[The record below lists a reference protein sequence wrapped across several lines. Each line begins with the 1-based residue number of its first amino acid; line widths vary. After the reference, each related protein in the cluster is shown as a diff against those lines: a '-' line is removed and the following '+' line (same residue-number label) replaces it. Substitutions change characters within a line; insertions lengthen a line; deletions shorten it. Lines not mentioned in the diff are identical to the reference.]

1 LKRLGNRV
9 TCCPPVIRAETDYSH
24 FILILYQIVADWY
37 TVTTSGD
44 AHFLVV
50 CRHCYVLKGY
60 VLKGYVLKGYV
71 LKGYVLKGYVLKGY
85 VLKGYVLKGYV
96 LSFCPSNFP
105 TF

>member
-1 LKRLGNRV
+1 
-9 TCCPPVIRAETDYSH
+9 
-24 FILILYQIVADWY
+24 LYQIVADWY

-96 LSFCPSNFP
+96 LFLPIKFSNLLNSDNRLRYMLVLTWYTP
-105 TF
+105 E